1 MQVPFLTALVK
12 FNMQKIV
19 TTLANTLVYDGL
31 VASGLNYAL
40 SNVATTAIF
49 TIVNYLAADSY
60 VFARPE
66 RDGEDE
72 VRATPTTSG
81 PSVSVVVPCRNNERT
96 ILGTV
101 TSLLGQDY
109 SGLESVVLVG
119 SIGDSTWQAL
129 TEVRDPR
136 LTIIEQPPGPGRRDP
151 NSKRHTGIQYS
162 HSDVIALADSD
173 IVMEPDWLSRGI
185 GIMMQSGK
193 QCVAGGMK
201 SIHPTF
207 WGRFVDSTR
216 MGAKTPRLR
225 ATYIVNRR
233 NFGRYGR
240 KPPITANVM
249 LTRKLYEACP
259 LDVNWSFG
267 YEDYEWFWRLTR
279 DGYPILFSHELAG
292 RHHHRR
298 ALAPLCRE
306 YLQSSHGCA
315 RFIRRHPDCPLAI
328 KRRRQA
334 YILPV
339 VALISGLVA
348 LSRH

>member
-1 MQVPFLTALVK
+1 MSDLQVPPWSQFRTAGASAGETSDGTAASDQLAAKLARPQTEQIPRGRHRRTNPSGSSGTAAGMARFTSFGVIGALVFVLGLGIQVLLVRRWHFNALASYVLQGIVSVQVSFLLNRFWTWRDVQVPFLTALVK

-136 LTIIEQPPGPGRRDP
+136 LTIIEQPPGPGRAIPIRKDI
-151 NSKRHTGIQYS
+151 RAYS
-162 HSDVIALADSD
+162 IRIATS
-173 IVMEPDWLSRGI
+173 SR
-185 GIMMQSGK
+185 
-193 QCVAGGMK
+193 
-201 SIHPTF
+201 
-207 WGRFVDSTR
+207 
-216 MGAKTPRLR
+216 
-225 ATYIVNRR
+225 
-233 NFGRYGR
+233 
-240 KPPITANVM
+240 
-249 LTRKLYEACP
+249 
-259 LDVNWSFG
+259 
-267 YEDYEWFWRLTR
+267 
-279 DGYPILFSHELAG
+279 
-292 RHHHRR
+292 
-298 ALAPLCRE
+298 
-306 YLQSSHGCA
+306 
-315 RFIRRHPDCPLAI
+315 
-328 KRRRQA
+328 
-334 YILPV
+334 
-339 VALISGLVA
+339 
-348 LSRH
+348 